1 MSTGGTLFWMAVCV
15 AGIALIAPDLTRVE
29 KTTAPT
35 AHAALEYE
43 SADDNASDP
52 SRRRS
57 GNGLASHA
65 LERSP
70 DGHFYAEAQVNG
82 ARIRFM
88 IDTGASFVALTP
100 RDAQAAGIVLG
111 SERATA
117 RGAGGEVEVIPVTID
132 RIALGPLTATDV
144 RGAVAD
150 ELPVS
155 LLGQSFLSRADSVEI
170 RGDEMVLR

>member
-1 MSTGGTLFWMAVCV
+1 MSTGGTLFWAAVCV
-15 AGIALIAPDLTRVE
+15 AGIALVAPDLTRVE
-29 KTTAPT
+29 EAPPP
-35 AHAALEYE
+35 AVRDAGDQGRDDE
-43 SADDNASDP
+43 SGEDSPGRA
-52 SRRRS
+52 

-65 LERSP
+65 LERHP
-70 DGHFYAEAQVNG
+70 DGHFYAEARVNG

-88 IDTGASFVALTP
+88 VDTGASFVALTP

-117 RGAGGEVEVIPVTID
+117 RGAGGEVEVIPVVID
-132 RIALGPLTATDV
+132 RIAIGPLTATDV
-144 RGAVAD
+144 RGAVA
-150 ELPVS
+150 EGLPVS

>member
-1 MSTGGTLFWMAVCV
+1 MSTGGTLFWAAVCV
-15 AGIALIAPDLTRVE
+15 AGIALVAPDLTRVE
-29 KTTAPT
+29 ERPPPT
-35 AHAALEYE
+35 ARVEGDE
-43 SADDNASDP
+43 SRDDEAGDDSP
-52 SRRRS
+52 ERA
-57 GNGLASHA
+57 GNGVAGHA

-82 ARIRFM
+82 SRIRFLV
-88 IDTGASFVALTP
+88 DTGASFVALTP

-117 RGAGGEVEVIPVTID
+117 RGAGGEVEVIPVVVD

-144 RGAVAD
+144 RGAVVED
-150 ELPVS
+150 LSVS

-170 RGDEMVLR
+170 RGDEMMLR

>member
-1 MSTGGTLFWMAVCV
+1 MSTGGTLFWAVVCV
-15 AGIALIAPDLTRVE
+15 AGIALVAPDLTRVE
-29 KTTAPT
+29 EAP
-35 AHAALEYE
+35 APSARAEPDDSE
-43 SADDNASDP
+43 SGDSGEDSE
-52 SRRRS
+52 SRA

-88 IDTGASFVALTP
+88 VDTGASVVALTP
-100 RDAQAAGIVLG
+100 RDAEAAGIALG

-117 RGAGGEVEVIPVTID
+117 RGAGGEVEVIPVVID
-132 RIALGPLTATDV
+132 RIALGSLTATDV
-144 RGAVAD
+144 RGAVAED
-150 ELPVS
+150 LPVS
-155 LLGQSFLSRADSVEI
+155 LLGQTFLSRADSVEI